1 MAKAPP
7 GVYVPL
13 DINYLRD
20 PKIRRAGHEA
30 ELLFVRS
37 LAHCKGAKTDGIIY
51 DFDLDVVAVGLPRVR
66 ARVDALVKVGLWE
79 PVEGGWRITSWQK
92 WNPLTADL
100 RDLKER
106 QRLAALAT
114 NHKRHHVD
122 KGEFSKS
129 CPYCLKAV
137 S

>member
-20 PKIRRAGHEA
+20 PKIRRAGPDA
-30 ELLFVRS
+30 ELLYVRS
-37 LAHCKGAKTDGIIY
+37 LAHCKGAETDGIVW
-51 DFDLDVVAVGLPRVR
+51 DFDLEVVAVGLNRVQ
-66 ARVDALVKVGLWE
+66 ARVESLVKVGLWE
-79 PVEGGWRITSWQK
+79 PVEGGWKIAGWEK

-106 QRLAALAT
+106 QRIAAIAT
-114 NHKRHHVD
+114 NHQRYHVE